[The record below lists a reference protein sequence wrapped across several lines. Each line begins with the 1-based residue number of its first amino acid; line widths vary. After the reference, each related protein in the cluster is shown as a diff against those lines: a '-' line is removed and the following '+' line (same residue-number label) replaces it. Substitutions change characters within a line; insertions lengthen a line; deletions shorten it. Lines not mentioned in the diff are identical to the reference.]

1 MSKVMVSLPDDLLGR
16 IDDEA
21 RRRAMSRSA
30 LLAQAARRELERRDP
45 ETVAAAVARSQARF
59 AANGKFE
66 SADLVRV
73 DRDGRR

>member
-1 MSKVMVSLPDDLLGR
+1 
-16 IDDEA
+16 
-21 RRRAMSRSA
+21 MSRSA
-30 LLAQAARRELERRDP
+30 LLAHAARRELERRDP

-66 SADLVRV
+66 SSDLVRA